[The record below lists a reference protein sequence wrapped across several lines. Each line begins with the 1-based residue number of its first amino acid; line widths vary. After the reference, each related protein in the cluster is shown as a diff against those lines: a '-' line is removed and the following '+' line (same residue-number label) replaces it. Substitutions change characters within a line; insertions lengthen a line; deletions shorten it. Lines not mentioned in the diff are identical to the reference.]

1 MPPPQ
6 PAEVIL
12 ENGQVVGQHK
22 SIWSVTVGARSRL
35 NFKESQK
42 LNPGGQ
48 WYVAEK
54 QTCPPRYVIVPGND
68 HPRLYS
74 TGLVARDWKW
84 IDEEE
89 EWRWH
94 KGMVVQVRHRQ
105 KPVRCSVEALG
116 ERFKVEFVG
125 EEVYGVAPGQAV
137 AMWLDERCLGG
148 GIVETAY

>member
-6 PAEVIL
+6 RAEVVL
-12 ENGQVVGQHK
+12 ENGHVVGHHE

-35 NFKESQK
+35 NFKESQR

-54 QTCPPRYVIVPGND
+54 QTTPPRYIIVPGNK
-68 HPRLYS
+68 HPSLYS

-89 EWRWH
+89 DWRQLS
-94 KGMVVQVRHRQ
+94 GTVAQIRHRQ
-105 KPVRCSVEALG
+105 KPVECRVELVG
-116 ERFKVEFVG
+116 GRVKVDFKE

-137 AMWLDERCLGG
+137 AVWLDDRCLGG
-148 GIVETAY
+148 GIVEIAY